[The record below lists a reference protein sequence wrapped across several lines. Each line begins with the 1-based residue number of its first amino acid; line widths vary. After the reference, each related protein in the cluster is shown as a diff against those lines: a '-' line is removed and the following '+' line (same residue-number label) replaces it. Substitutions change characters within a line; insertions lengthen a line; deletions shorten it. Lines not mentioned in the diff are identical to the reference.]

1 VAAFLTPAW
10 ISDLDASARTLALPA
25 DLRVVV
31 QQVVRDE
38 DVEVAYV
45 VEIAGGQGRV
55 RPGRAEN
62 PDVSFTQDR
71 ATAVAIAQGTLS
83 AQAAFL
89 DGRVRLGGD
98 LRSVLNHAAE
108 LAVIGDAFATVRA
121 TTTW

>member
-1 VAAFLTPAW
+1 MAAFLTPAW
-10 ISDLDASARTLALPA
+10 ISDLDAAACTLALPA

-31 QQVVRDE
+31 QQVVRDD

-45 VEIAGGQGRV
+45 VEIAGGHGRV

-71 ATAVAIAQGTLS
+71 ATAAAIAQGTLS

>member
-1 VAAFLTPAW
+1 MAAFLTPAW
-10 ISDLDASARTLALPA
+10 ISDLDAAARTLALPA

-31 QQVVRDE
+31 QQVVRDD

-45 VEIAGGQGRV
+45 VEIAGGHGRV

-71 ATAVAIAQGTLS
+71 ATAAAIAQGTLS